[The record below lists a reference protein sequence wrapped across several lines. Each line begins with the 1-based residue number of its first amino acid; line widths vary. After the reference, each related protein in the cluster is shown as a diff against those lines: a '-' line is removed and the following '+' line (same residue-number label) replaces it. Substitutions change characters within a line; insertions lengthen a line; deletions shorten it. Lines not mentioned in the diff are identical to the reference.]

1 MTLEVF
7 SANAENAHKYI
18 VSPSILSADFS
29 NLKSEILKTYNFG
42 AKWCHIDVMDGHFVP
57 NITIGASVVKSLNE
71 ALPKDIKLDVH
82 LMIENPLKYIPD
94 FIKAGSDI
102 ITFHIEASCDTTEDC
117 ISLIKE
123 AGILAGV
130 SIKPNTPVSLI
141 EKFIPLVDMV
151 LVMTVEPGFSGQKFM
166 EEAAKKVKTVCDIA
180 QNTAH
185 SKLIIQ
191 VDGGINN
198 ETAKTCKEYGANC
211 FVAGNYV
218 YKNSE
223 SGGMKSAIESLLG

>member
-57 NITIGASVVKSLNE
+57 NITIGAPVVKSLNE

-102 ITFHIEASCDTTEDC
+102 ITFHIEASCDATEDC

-166 EEAAKKVKTVCDIA
+166 ADAAKKIKEVKSLAKD
-180 QNTAH
+180 N
-185 SKLIIQ
+185 LIIQ
-191 VDGGINN
+191 VDGGIND
-198 ETAKTCKEYGANC
+198 ETAKICADYGANC

-218 YKNSE
+218 YKSPDIE
-223 SGGMKSAIESLLG
+223 IAINSLLD